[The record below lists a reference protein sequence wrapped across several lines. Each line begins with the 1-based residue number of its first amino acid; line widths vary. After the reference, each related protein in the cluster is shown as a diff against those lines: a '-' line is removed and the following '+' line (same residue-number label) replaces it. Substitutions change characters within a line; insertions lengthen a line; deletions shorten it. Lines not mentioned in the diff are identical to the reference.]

1 MISVYRRQALSLLL
15 AILLSG
21 AQSFAQAQSSPAQT
35 QSAPPQTAPNEAEL
49 ENSPHPNPKIAKK
62 ISELGDKALTD
73 GHFDE
78 ALNYYQQAVRYAP
91 QDTALL
97 ERIAS
102 MRSKLVRGHVEAAER
117 DALAG
122 HADVATEEL
131 AKALLIDPGDTIVA
145 ERLSQMKAMKDE
157 PVAAPNQ
164 KIEGLP
170 ELKPRAVKLDLD
182 LRGDTRA
189 VYEQLGQLFGI
200 KITFDPDLPART
212 VRLHAVDVAFATA
225 LKIIGIQTST
235 FFRPLTSTL
244 LFVAQDTAEKRRQ
257 YAAEA
262 KQSFLLPDSVATE
275 EMTELVRVLK
285 EMTGSTRIE
294 LDTQSRTVT
303 IRDTPERL
311 ALAGEV
317 IRQAEKA
324 RGEVMLEIEILE
336 VDRNKARTLGI
347 LPPPSTELISLSTGI
362 ISQLRAAQDIGTLVT
377 LLASIFGNGGTA
389 ASAGT
394 SLTSLIPPVARVGGG
409 NTTFL
414 LTMPTFAAQ
423 FSDALTLVHSG
434 TQVLLRAQDGKPASF
449 FVGDRYPVTLSLLS
463 GSLGASTPATSIGG
477 TTGSILPSASYN
489 VGIGPVAITSGDF
502 RNLGLQ
508 DLAVVNEIDN
518 TVTILQNQGVG
529 TFLTVSPVISLGTA
543 RTTAPVIAPAIASA
557 VLTTSGFHDLLVT
570 DPVANTVQV
579 LLSNGDDTFKEATG
593 SPITVGQ
600 EPSSIVLGDFNA
612 DGIQDFVV
620 TNFKDNTFSL
630 FLGNGDGTFKQ
641 ATLSPFAL
649 PTTATGP
656 IAMTSADFNS
666 DGNLDLAIVN
676 QTTNNVAILL
686 GNGSA
691 SFSQAFSSPFAVGQ
705 SPVAIAS
712 ADLNGDSH
720 PDLTVVNQTDN
731 TVSVLLGN
739 GDGTFTSALNSPLG
753 TGQAPTSVAIA
764 DFNGDGVPDIA
775 VTDPQTDSVS
785 VFLGLGQGLFAPA
798 FELPVGTDPTAIL
811 AASLSGAT
819 LPDVA
824 ITDNPPGIAGQV
836 TVILSP
842 ASLFS
847 NLSGSIAQTP
857 YPGAEYEDI
866 GVKVKATPTLH
877 PNDDVTLQLEFEIR
891 ALAGSSING
900 IPIITNRTIS
910 QTIRIKEEVPTII
923 SGLLDNEETRTITG
937 LPGFANLPGGAG
949 YLFGQRSTTAQDTE
963 MLILITPHK
972 MRLKDRVSRSIY
984 LGRDTS
990 AGRGSTAV
998 PLPSQRQP

>member
-1 MISVYRRQALSLLL
+1 
-15 AILLSG
+15 
-21 AQSFAQAQSSPAQT
+21 
-35 QSAPPQTAPNEAEL
+35 
-49 ENSPHPNPKIAKK
+49 
-62 ISELGDKALTD
+62 
-73 GHFDE
+73 
-78 ALNYYQQAVRYAP
+78 
-91 QDTALL
+91 
-97 ERIAS
+97 
-102 MRSKLVRGHVEAAER
+102 
-117 DALAG
+117 
-122 HADVATEEL
+122 
-131 AKALLIDPGDTIVA
+131 
-145 ERLSQMKAMKDE
+145 
-157 PVAAPNQ
+157 
-164 KIEGLP
+164 
-170 ELKPRAVKLDLD
+170 
-182 LRGDTRA
+182 
-189 VYEQLGQLFGI
+189 
-200 KITFDPDLPART
+200 
-212 VRLHAVDVAFATA
+212 
-225 LKIIGIQTST
+225 
-235 FFRPLTSTL
+235 
-244 LFVAQDTAEKRRQ
+244 
-257 YAAEA
+257 
-262 KQSFLLPDSVATE
+262 
-275 EMTELVRVLK
+275 
-285 EMTGSTRIE
+285 
-294 LDTQSRTVT
+294 
-303 IRDTPERL
+303 
-311 ALAGEV
+311 
-317 IRQAEKA
+317 
-324 RGEVMLEIEILE
+324 MLEIEILE

-529 TFLTVSPVISLGTA
+529 TFLTVSPVISLGAA

-656 IAMTSADFNS
+656 IAMSSADFNS